1 MKKITCG
8 IALIAALTLLGA
20 PLAAHATEETEVA
33 SSESTKV
40 LEETLTEPIL
50 APQEQV
56 TLPTTGLTPA
66 PTSETVTPPQAVP
79 VVSPQP
85 IVSEATSLT
94 TVAPSS
100 TSSTR
105 PTTSP
110 KYVLAVWENAAGSP
124 KFPQTLVTSYMTD
137 SPNVKV
143 LAQYTKC
150 GTFYQSDLYAND
162 AQTAKLIAGG
172 VLRGGDESWPK
183 GEPQRYDTRITAPCV
198 SVPLIQDYV
207 KCEGAAFVLDN
218 IGSNQDVRY
227 LLSGEVKREF
237 VVPGGTAIHTDSD
250 GWLLKPGPQGYVI
263 TAGDRTWTFPA
274 ATCPVITPPT
284 EEEPTS
290 PSTPPTHD
298 GPTTPDAPGTGSTGG
313 GTAPLPTN
321 TEVTPLVESPA
332 APSLHTALEATGT
345 TEVLPTDK
353 PATHSLAY
361 TGPNEVNN
369 IGAGIALVV
378 ILAGLLIVVLSRN
391 RRP

>member
-33 SSESTKV
+33 SSESTEV
-40 LEETLTEPIL
+40 EPL
-50 APQEQV
+50 VPTA
-56 TLPTTGLTPA
+56 PTTDPSTATTTGTTSATPI
-66 PTSETVTPPQAVP
+66 PTAETVTPERAAP
-79 VVSPQP
+79 VETPQP
-85 IVSEATSLT
+85 IVSEATST
-94 TVAPSS
+94 TTTTTSVAPVPSVS
-100 TSSTR
+100 TS

-110 KYVLAVWENAAGSP
+110 EPPAI
-124 KFPQTLVTSYMTD
+124 
-137 SPNVKV
+137 
-143 LAQYTKC
+143 QYTTVLWEIQDGDWTKPQKFIAAIPGASMTGFGSLAKC
-150 GTFYQSDLYAND
+150 GTDYQVDVYRPLADGTPPSVLWETGYLLYAHD
-162 AQTAKLIAGG
+162 GGFLAYELDYTPYKLF
-172 VLRGGDESWPK
+172 
-183 GEPQRYDTRITAPCV
+183 TT
-198 SVPLIQDYV
+198 
-207 KCEGAAFVLDN
+207 DN
-218 IGSNQDVRY
+218 CKEETPS
-227 LLSGEVKREF
+227 
-237 VVPGGTAIHTDSD
+237 TD
-250 GWLLKPGPQGYVI
+250 
-263 TAGDRTWTFPA
+263 
-274 ATCPVITPPT
+274 
-284 EEEPTS
+284 
-290 PSTPPTHD
+290 TPPTHD